1 MAIDAL
7 VKPLLQLPLFR
18 GLKPM
23 QITEIVRRADRIVYR
38 PGDVIIEEHAEADAA
53 IVLVEG
59 EAVRV
64 SGPDLSGRA
73 EPVQVGSLLAELGML
88 IETQH
93 SSTIVA
99 RTAVNAMRIPRTE
112 IHEMMAEDPAIAD
125 HFRAKDCRPVDQA
138 GRRASQHRQHSGR
151 LRGAF
156 CARARGHGRRLPT
169 LSLTPAFAPPR
180 RGLRLLHAAGQRCAG
195 LLPVS
200 FLRLRHAGARARSE
214 TIAPSPTRGSHLPRG
229 DPIAQL
235 LASRKIAILTDC
247 VRANRPRQQRQHDG
261 AYPVT
266 KARCDYGAQ
275 AAP

>member
-18 GLKPM
+18 GLRPM

-99 RTAVNAMRIPRTE
+99 RTTVRAMRIPRTE
-112 IHEMMAEDPAIAD
+112 IHEMMAEDPAVAD
-125 HFRAKDCRPVDQA
+125 HFVQKIAARLTKLADELRSIDSTLA
-138 GRRASQHRQHSGR
+138 GSA
-151 LRGAF
+151 
-156 CARARGHGRRLPT
+156 
-169 LSLTPAFAPPR
+169 AFAPIP
-180 RGLRLLHAAGQRCAG
+180 AA
-195 LLPVS
+195 
-200 FLRLRHAGARARSE
+200 
-214 TIAPSPTRGSHLPRG
+214 TT
-229 DPIAQL
+229 
-235 LASRKIAILTDC
+235 
-247 VRANRPRQQRQHDG
+247 G
-261 AYPVT
+261 AYQP
-266 KARCDYGAQ
+266 YH
-275 AAP
+275 